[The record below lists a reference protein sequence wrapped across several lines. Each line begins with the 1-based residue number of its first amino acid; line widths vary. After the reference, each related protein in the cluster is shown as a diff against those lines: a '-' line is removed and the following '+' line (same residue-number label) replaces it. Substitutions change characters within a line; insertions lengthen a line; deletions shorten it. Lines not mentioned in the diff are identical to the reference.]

1 MNGRNIV
8 LALALSMSL
17 TLGLAFVYIL
27 WPFMSAVLWS
37 MVRNPGI
44 GGIDVVAGGV
54 SSRFL
59 IAMLVLEPFLF
70 LIIFGLLQTKHTRR

>member
-1 MNGRNIV
+1 M
-8 LALALSMSL
+8 LALALSMVI

-27 WPFMSAVLWS
+27 WPLMSAVLWS
-37 MVRNPGI
+37 MLRNPGI

-54 SSRFL
+54 SSSFL

-70 LIIFGLLQTKHTRR
+70 LIIFGLLQAKHTRR